1 VRRLGGVSRNG
12 LSRSKR
18 VRGDTFCAGFEEGFG
33 LCEAE
38 TARCARD
45 EDDFVEQG
53 EFGEAGCCWHL
64 VFHTMCKLTKRGV
77 ELRV

>member
-1 VRRLGGVSRNG
+1 VRRLGGISPSCFSRE
-12 LSRSKR
+12 KR
-18 VRGDTFCAGFEEGFG
+18 VYGGTFCAGFEEGFG

-38 TARCARD
+38 TARCARN

-64 VFHTMCKLTKRGV
+64 ECTQCI
-77 ELRV
+77 